1 MPYDSRIMY
10 IISFGGVSADLHVSG
25 VVYVML
31 EIEKA
36 QIKVQGF
43 GLIPVVIIGL
53 TISLKN
59 ALDLQIFISNIIII
73 HMTLLKD

>member
-1 MPYDSRIMY
+1 MY
-10 IISFGGVSADLHVSG
+10 IISFGGVSADLHVSA

-36 QIKVQGF
+36 QIIVQEF